1 MIFMGIATMAP
12 SVGIMLNTGRSE
24 LIVSKMVS
32 TVLKDLLFVVK
43 KPVDYIL

>member
-12 SVGIMLNTGRSE
+12 REGIMLNTGRSE
-24 LIVSKMVS
+24 LIVPKMES